1 MLQKAV
7 YITII
12 VDLWVSAQMTD
23 YGAVAVELIFEDFSK
38 KVFVIGIERMEG
50 AHTAEGVRD
59 LIQKIINQYNFDKS
73 KIVAV
78 VCDEGSN
85 LVKLFLQ
92 MVEQNLA
99 SFQSAEINEL
109 LDGLEFSQFDFFE
122 DMLEYDDEENNPI
135 IDENA
140 SIDKVDNE
148 INDIVIEDIVP
159 LENALKL
166 EMGSELVS
174 EDNYDEDNNLDDSDH
189 YNLDGLNQ
197 LITYKK

>member
-1 MLQKAV
+1 LNDV
-7 YITII
+7 
-12 VDLWVSAQMTD
+12 
-23 YGAVAVELIFEDFSK
+23 
-38 KVFVIGIERMEG
+38 
-50 AHTAEGVRD
+50 
-59 LIQKIINQYNFDKS
+59 
-73 KIVAV
+73 
-78 VCDEGSN
+78 
-85 LVKLFLQ
+85 
-92 MVEQNLA
+92 
-99 SFQSAEINEL
+99 
-109 LDGLEFSQFDFFE
+109 
-122 DMLEYDDEENNPI
+122 DEENNPI